1 MEEKQIDKKI
11 SFKQLIRI
19 SWFSFKL
26 YIKPDKFSGIF
37 LFILSIF
44 SRLTAMIDFLIIA
57 KIIDVV
63 VEILKT
69 KGDVSAVVPYFI
81 VLVGFNFIAGL
92 VNRSRWYFSNKVSRY
107 FNFYS
112 DIYIH
117 EYYKTLGVPVMEDP
131 EKNNVI
137 NRSKKE
143 MHQLSSLFF
152 IIIDIVA
159 DIVNIIITGITIF
172 YFMPKIVLVVAIWVL
187 IRNIPEIGF
196 VKQLYQHSFKNTEK
210 LRLNNHILD
219 YILNKITLIELS
231 IHNATD
237 YFKDRYSNF
246 ARGFLNEWSWIR
258 KKMYWWNTGYSF
270 LNMFLYFWIMMNI
283 VGKILRDSLSVGRL
297 YFYISMVERFER
309 NVNVLFTDVVAL
321 YEKALRIDDTYQ
333 FFNLKPGFSD
343 GSVKL
348 DETNKE
354 IKACLSDV
362 WFKYPNTNKFV
373 LRGVDLCIK
382 PGEKIAI
389 VGNNGAGKTT
399 LIKLILRFYQ
409 TTRGSIKINGTDI
422 DDLKIDSYYKHVG
435 TLFQDFGHYGA
446 LTVSENI
453 FLGNVN
459 DKFNL
464 KFAKESAEKAD
475 VDEFVRKY
483 PNKYSQIL
491 SESYTEGI
499 RPSTGQWQ
507 RLAIS
512 RLFYRNPWLV
522 IFDEPTASID
532 AEAEYK
538 IFNNI
543 YKFFE
548 NKTVIIISHR
558 FSTVRNADRII
569 LIDDGKIAEQGSH
582 DELLALGGRY
592 AKAFKLQA
600 EGYGVS
606 KNDEQNDGF

>member
-1 MEEKQIDKKI
+1 MEEKQINKKI

-37 LFILSIF
+37 LFILAVLVQLAGITNVF
-44 SRLTAMIDFLIIA
+44 IVA

-63 VEILKT
+63 VKVLNE
-69 KGDVSAVVPYFI
+69 KGDVASVIPFFVLLVV
-81 VLVGFNFIAGL
+81 FNFVVSML
-92 VNRSRWYFSNKVSRY
+92 NSTRWHFSNRMSMT
-107 FNFYS
+107 FTFYS
-112 DIYIH
+112 KVYIYEH
-117 EYYKTLGVPVMEDP
+117 YKTLGVPTMEDP
-131 EKNNVI
+131 DDNNTI
-137 NRSKKE
+137 NRGQEEVS
-143 MHQLSSLFF
+143 QVPVFF
-152 IIIDIVA
+152 FKIVDIVA
-159 DIVNIIITGITIF
+159 DVFNVIISGIAIF
-172 YFMPKIVLVVAIWVL
+172 YFMPKIVWIMGLWV
-187 IRNIPEIGF
+187 IVRNIPEVGF
-196 VKQLYQHSFKNTEK
+196 IRELYKHKFINTEK
-210 LRLNNHILD
+210 RRLNGNILS
-219 YILNKITLIELS
+219 YILHKTTLIELGF
-231 IHNATD
+231 HNAAD
-237 YFKDRYSNF
+237 YLRDRYLKF
-246 ARGFLNEWSWIR
+246 TKGYIESWMAIR
-258 KKMYWWNTGYSF
+258 KKLYWWWSTYGF
-270 LNMFLYFWIMMNI
+270 LNMFVYLWIMLNI
-283 VGKILRDSLSVGRL
+283 VGKIFKDNLSVGRL
-297 YFYISMVERFER
+297 YFYISIVERFER
-309 NVNVLFTDVVAL
+309 NIHTLFSHGIAL
-321 YEKALRIDDTYQ
+321 YETALRIDDVYG
-333 FFNLKPGFSD
+333 FFNLKPSFEDGGVLLD
-343 GSVKL
+343 GSSKQIRI
-348 DETNKE
+348 DCNN
-354 IKACLSDV
+354 LS
-362 WFKYPNTNKFV
+362 FKYPNSSNIV
-373 LRGVDLCIK
+373 LKGVDLCIK
-382 PGEKIAI
+382 PGEKVAI
-389 VGNNGAGKTT
+389 VGKNGAGKTT
-399 LIKLILRFYQ
+399 LIKLLLRFYRRTDGEIQ
-409 TTRGSIKINGTDI
+409 INGTDI

-582 DELLALGGRY
+582 DELLALDGRY

-606 KNDEQNDGF
+606 KNDEQNEVV